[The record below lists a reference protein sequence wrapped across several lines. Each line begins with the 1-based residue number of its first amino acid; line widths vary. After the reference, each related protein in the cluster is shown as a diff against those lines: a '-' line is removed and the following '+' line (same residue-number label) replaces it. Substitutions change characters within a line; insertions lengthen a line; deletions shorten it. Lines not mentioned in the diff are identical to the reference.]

1 MITGND
7 IVCISSIDWDFLWQ
21 GHQHVM
27 ATLAR
32 HGNRVLYIENTG
44 VRRPTLRDVRRV
56 RDRLRNW
63 WRGTNGFREAL
74 PNLVVYSPI
83 VLPFLYSRLA
93 RRVNRA
99 LLLRALD
106 RWMRATGFR
115 RPIAW
120 TFLPTPLARDLVRGL
135 DPALVVYHCVDD
147 FASSSAAARRIRS
160 SEEALFREADLVFV
174 TSDKLRARA
183 ERAAAEVH
191 VFPFA
196 VDYERFARVRDG
208 ATVVPPGLRTRGAP
222 VAGYIGGVH
231 GHVDQELL
239 VTVARTLPHVDFVLV
254 GPIQVDVERL
264 RRLPNVRL
272 LGARE
277 HHELPRYVKGFDV
290 GLVPYRLNE
299 YTWHVYP
306 TKLNEYL
313 AMGIPVVAT
322 DLAEVRRFNVDHGQ
336 IVGVATTPAE
346 FAAAVDTAIARPSKA
361 GARERIAVARLNS
374 WDERI
379 ERMSKLVERAVADR
393 RAVQPTWDVALRRV
407 YRRARGR
414 ALATVVGLVGLYVA
428 AFHSPLVWAV
438 AAPLKV
444 VDTPRAADAIVVF
457 AGGVGESGK
466 AGGGYQERV
475 KHAVDLYQ
483 AGHARRIVFSSG
495 YVFAFREAEVM
506 RDLAIGRGV
515 PRDAIVLEQWASNTR
530 ENVAFVSA
538 VARREAWR
546 SVLLVSSPYHMRR
559 ALLTWRREA
568 PDVVAVAAPVPKSQ
582 FYVHDGPGAT
592 PQQIWAVVH
601 EYAAIA
607 AYWWNGWI

>member
-1 MITGND
+1 MITGSD
-7 IVCISSIDWDFLWQ
+7 IVCVSSIDWDFLWQ

-44 VRRPTLRDVRRV
+44 VRRPTFRDVSRV

-63 WRGTNGFREAL
+63 WRGTNGFREEL

-83 VLPFLYSRLA
+83 VLPFPYSRLA

-99 LLLRALD
+99 LLLRSLD

-135 DPALVVYHCVDD
+135 DPALVVYYCVDD

-160 SEEALFREADLVFV
+160 SEDALFREADLVFV
-174 TSDKLRARA
+174 TSEKLRARA
-183 ERAAAEVH
+183 QRAARDVH

-196 VDYERFARVRDG
+196 VDYARFARVRDG
-208 ATVVPPGLRTRGAP
+208 DAARPADLAEVRRPI
-222 VAGYIGGVH
+222 AGYVGGLH
-231 GHVDQELL
+231 RHVDQEL
-239 VTVARTLPHVDFVLV
+239 VASAARALPDVEFVLV
-254 GPIQVDVERL
+254 GPLQTDVDAL

-272 LGARE
+272 LGARA
-277 HHELPRYVKGFDV
+277 HDDVPRYVKAFDV

-299 YTWHVYP
+299 YTSHVYP

-322 DLAEVRRFNVDHGQ
+322 DLAEVRRFNAEHG
-336 IVGVATTPAE
+336 GVVSIASTPAE
-346 FAAAVDTAIARPSKA
+346 FTTAVQAAVSRPRAA
-361 GARERIAVARLNS
+361 GARERIEAARLNS

-379 ERMSKLVERAVADR
+379 ERMSKLMEQALAAR
-393 RAVQPTWDVALRRV
+393 RAAHPTWDVVLRRV

-414 ALATVVGLVGLYVA
+414 ALATLLTLVALYVA
-428 AFHSPLVWAV
+428 LFESPLPWAL
-438 AAPLKV
+438 ASPLKLASP
-444 VDTPRAADAIVVF
+444 PRAADAIVVF

-475 KHAVDLYQ
+475 KHAVDLYR
-483 AGHARRIVFSSG
+483 AGHASRVVFSSG

-506 RDLAIGRGV
+506 RDLAVSRGV
-515 PRDAIVLEQWASNTR
+515 PREAIVIEPWAANTR
-530 ENVAFVSA
+530 QNALFVSA
-538 VARREAWR
+538 IARHERWR

-559 ALLTWRREA
+559 AVLTWDRAA
-568 PDVVAVAAPVPKSQ
+568 PGVTAIASPVPKSQ
-582 FYVHDGPGAT
+582 FYAHDGLGAS
-592 PQQIWAVVH
+592 PQQLLAVLH

-607 AYWWNGWI
+607 AYWWRGWI